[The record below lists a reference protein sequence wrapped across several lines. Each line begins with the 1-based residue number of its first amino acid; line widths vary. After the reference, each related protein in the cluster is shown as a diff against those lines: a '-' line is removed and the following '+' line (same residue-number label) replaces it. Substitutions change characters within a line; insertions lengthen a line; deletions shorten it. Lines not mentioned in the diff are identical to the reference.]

1 MKTISTMNRSFLLI
15 IKSFLFGAVV
25 LLTLQFSADAA
36 VFAKFDGI
44 DGESDNSEPCRK
56 CWIDI
61 LSFDWGGSQSSQAKK
76 AKAQFDEIVLTLA
89 FNRISPKLMEA
100 CSDGSVI
107 PSVNVTIEHADEAAR
122 TSYLTYELKNVRV
135 TSFALATADDGTTA
149 IQLSLSYKFLTQ
161 TSMDEDGNETTL
173 TVDTKAGRAKL
184 DESAAS
190 STGR

>member
-1 MKTISTMNRSFLLI
+1 MKTISTKNRRFSLI

-25 LLTLQFSADAA
+25 LLTFQFSADAA

-44 DGESDNSEPCRK
+44 DGESDSAEPCRK

-61 LSFDWGGSQSSQAKK
+61 LDFEWGGSQSSQAKN
-76 AKAQFDEIVLTLA
+76 AKAQFDKIVLTLA

-107 PSVNVTIEHADEAAR
+107 PSVNVAIEHADEAAR
-122 TSYLTYELKNVRV
+122 TTYLTYELKNVRV

-149 IQLSLSYKFLTQ
+149 IQLSLSYQFLAQ
-161 TSMDEDGNETTL
+161 TYMDEDGNETTL